1 MPPLPSSIADAYSA
15 GIASDA
21 GVATFADLCAK
32 KVPSRGKESHL
43 THMAALIVP
52 EAELKRMQG
61 DPHEKVRRLKLQVL
75 CRLGQAAI
83 RKTDPVDKSAK
94 KTLYSILSSMAMK
107 MDSMAMSLPEHDDA
121 DGKSAF
127 TTFVL
132 DTLSSRFQSL
142 LPKTFKWLLKT
153 LEISPPN
160 DHEAKKSAP
169 SLLLVR
175 SQSTEPPTLKPDC
188 SIAQVLQGRS
198 SSAKDPSASR
208 SLLFQEIVLTSS
220 QPKTRLPA
228 MITPTIH
235 KVVPPSTDEP
245 APCAVNADVPIVNAR
260 HTMVL
265 KTPERPKRP
274 PMKKRLVCVASSPP
288 LRKPTKKRLGTLMSN
303 FK

>member
-1 MPPLPSSIADAYSA
+1 MPPVPSIADAYSA

-127 TTFVL
+127 TTF
-132 DTLSSRFQSL
+132 
-142 LPKTFKWLLKT
+142 
-153 LEISPPN
+153 
-160 DHEAKKSAP
+160 
-169 SLLLVR
+169 
-175 SQSTEPPTLKPDC
+175 
-188 SIAQVLQGRS
+188 
-198 SSAKDPSASR
+198 
-208 SLLFQEIVLTSS
+208 
-220 QPKTRLPA
+220 
-228 MITPTIH
+228 
-235 KVVPPSTDEP
+235 
-245 APCAVNADVPIVNAR
+245 
-260 HTMVL
+260 
-265 KTPERPKRP
+265 
-274 PMKKRLVCVASSPP
+274 
-288 LRKPTKKRLGTLMSN
+288 
-303 FK
+303 

>member
-1 MPPLPSSIADAYSA
+1 MPPVPSIADAYSA

-160 DHEAKKSAP
+160 DHEAKKRAP
-169 SLLLVR
+169 SL
-175 SQSTEPPTLKPDC
+175 
-188 SIAQVLQGRS
+188 
-198 SSAKDPSASR
+198 ASR

-228 MITPTIH
+228 MITPMIH
-235 KVVPPSTDEP
+235 KVVLPPSTDEP
-245 APCAVNADVPIVNAR
+245 TPCAVNADVPIVNAR

-288 LRKPTKKRLGTLMSN
+288 LRKPTKKRLGTLMSS